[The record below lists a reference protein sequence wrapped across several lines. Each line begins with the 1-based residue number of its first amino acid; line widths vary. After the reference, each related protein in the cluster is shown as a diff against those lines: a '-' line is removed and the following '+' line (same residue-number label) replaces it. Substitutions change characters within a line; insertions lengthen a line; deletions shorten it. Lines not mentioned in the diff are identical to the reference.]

1 MEKGEISMKIGTR
14 TLKTAV
20 AAGIAMLISETIH
33 LDYFVFAA
41 IIAILSIQE
50 TRKKSIRASYER
62 VMASLLAIGM
72 GAAMFTL
79 LGYSPVTLTL
89 YFVIFIPLVQ
99 QLKLQDGLITSVVIL
114 THLYTEAQF
123 SLELFI
129 NELLLIAIG
138 VGVGLVVNMYMPT
151 LDREIERIKDSIDRS
166 LAVLFYDVAACVETG
181 VYNNHSMMLIK
192 TRDYLKEGKDLALR
206 RMGNSIGKRNE
217 DMDYLYFR
225 MRERQYDILK
235 RVADNAR
242 EITMVVNEA
251 KPVATFLR
259 RVGDHVNEQA
269 DASIFLQE
277 LEEMI
282 EHYRKNVPLP
292 TTREEFEVRSSL
304 LNILS
309 DVKSYLILKER
320 YILLLKEH
328 GHAREK
334 RADQK
339 D

>member
-1 MEKGEISMKIGTR
+1 MKIGTR

-20 AAGIAMLISETIH
+20 AAGIAMLISESIH
-33 LDYFVFAA
+33 LEFFVFAA

-62 VMASLLAIGM
+62 VMASLLAIGV
-72 GAAMFTL
+72 GAGMFTL
-79 LGYSPVTLTL
+79 LGYTPVTIIL
-89 YFVIFIPLVQ
+89 YFVMFIPLVQ
-99 QLKLQDGLITSVVIL
+99 QLKLQDGFITSVVIL
-114 THLYTEAQF
+114 THLYTEGQF
-123 SLELFI
+123 SVELFI

-138 VGVGLVVNMYMPT
+138 VGVGLLVNMYMPT
-151 LDREIERIKDSIDRS
+151 LDREIERIKDNIDRS

-192 TRDYLKEGKDLALR
+192 TRDYLKQGKDLALR

-259 RVGDHVNEQA
+259 RVGDHVNEEA
-269 DASIFLQE
+269 DATVFLRE
-277 LEEMI
+277 LEDMI

-328 GHAREK
+328 GHAREHS
-334 RADQK
+334 AEQK

>member
-1 MEKGEISMKIGTR
+1 MKIGTR

-123 SLELFI
+123 TLELFI

-151 LDREIERIKDSIDRS
+151 LDREIVRIKENIDRS

-181 VYNNHSMMLIK
+181 IYNNHSMMLIK

-269 DASIFLQE
+269 DASVFLQE

-334 RADQK
+334 RAD
-339 D
+339 

>member
-1 MEKGEISMKIGTR
+1 MKIGTR

-20 AAGIAMLISETIH
+20 AAGIAMLISETVH

-269 DASIFLQE
+269 DASVFLQE

-304 LNILS
+304 VNILS

-334 RADQK
+334 RAD
-339 D
+339 

>member
-1 MEKGEISMKIGTR
+1 MKIGTR

-123 SLELFI
+123 TLELFI

-151 LDREIERIKDSIDRS
+151 LDREIVRIKENIDRS

-269 DASIFLQE
+269 DASVF
-277 LEEMI
+277 
-282 EHYRKNVPLP
+282 
-292 TTREEFEVRSSL
+292 
-304 LNILS
+304 
-309 DVKSYLILKER
+309 
-320 YILLLKEH
+320 
-328 GHAREK
+328 
-334 RADQK
+334 
-339 D
+339 

>member
-1 MEKGEISMKIGTR
+1 MKIGTR

-33 LDYFVFAA
+33 LDYYVFAA

-50 TRKKSIRASYER
+50 TRKKSFRASYER
-62 VMASLLAIGM
+62 VMASLIAIGM
-72 GAAMFTL
+72 GAAMFSL
-79 LGYSPVTLTL
+79 LGYSPATLTL

-99 QLKLQDGLITSVVIL
+99 QLKLQDGMITSVVIL
-114 THLYTEAQF
+114 THLYTEGGF
-123 SLELFI
+123 SFELFI

-151 LDREIERIKDSIDRS
+151 LDKDIDRIKENINRA
-166 LAVLFYDVAACVETG
+166 LAVHFYDVAACVETG
-181 VYNNHSMMLIK
+181 VYNNHSMMLLK
-192 TRDYLKEGKDLALR
+192 TRDYLKTGKDLSLR

-217 DMDYLYFR
+217 DIDYLYFR

-235 RVADNAR
+235 RIAENAK
-242 EITMVVNEA
+242 EITMVVKEA

-259 RVGDHVNEQA
+259 RVGDNVNEQA
-269 DASIFLQE
+269 DASAFLLE
-277 LEEMI
+277 LEETI

-320 YILLLKEH
+320 YIILLKEY
-328 GHAREK
+328 GHTRQK
-334 RADQK
+334 RTQQK

>member
-1 MEKGEISMKIGTR
+1 MKIGTR

-151 LDREIERIKDSIDRS
+151 LDREIERIKDSIDQS

-192 TRDYLKEGKDLALR
+192 TRDYLKEGRDLALR

-269 DASIFLQE
+269 DASVFLQE

>member
-1 MEKGEISMKIGTR
+1 MKIGTR

-151 LDREIERIKDSIDRS
+151 LDREIDRIKDSIDRS

-242 EITMVVNEA
+242 EITMIVNEA

-328 GHAREK
+328 GHARKK
-334 RADQK
+334 RAD
-339 D
+339 

>member
-1 MEKGEISMKIGTR
+1 MNMKIGTR

-123 SLELFI
+123 SVELFI
-129 NELLLIAIG
+129 NELLLIVIG

-192 TRDYLKEGKDLALR
+192 TRDYLKEGKDLSLR

-269 DASIFLQE
+269 DASVFLQE
-277 LEEMI
+277 LEEII

>member
-1 MEKGEISMKIGTR
+1 MKIGTR

-123 SLELFI
+123 SVELFI
-129 NELLLIAIG
+129 NELLLIVIG

-192 TRDYLKEGKDLALR
+192 TRDYLKEGKDLSLR

-269 DASIFLQE
+269 DASVFLQE
-277 LEEMI
+277 LEEII

>member
-1 MEKGEISMKIGTR
+1 MKIGTR

-151 LDREIERIKDSIDRS
+151 LDREIERIKDNIDRS

-235 RVADNAR
+235 RVADNAK

-269 DASIFLQE
+269 DASVFLQE

>member
-1 MEKGEISMKIGTR
+1 MKIGTR

-235 RVADNAR
+235 RVAENAR

-269 DASIFLQE
+269 DASVFLQE

-334 RADQK
+334 RAD
-339 D
+339 

>member
-1 MEKGEISMKIGTR
+1 MKIGTR

-138 VGVGLVVNMYMPT
+138 VGVGLIVNMYMPT

-269 DASIFLQE
+269 DASVFLQE

>member
-1 MEKGEISMKIGTR
+1 MKIGTR

-20 AAGIAMLISETIH
+20 AAGIAMLISEAIH

-99 QLKLQDGLITSVVIL
+99 QLKLQDGLITSIVIL

-123 SLELFI
+123 TLELFI

-151 LDREIERIKDSIDRS
+151 LDREIERIKENIDRS

-269 DASIFLQE
+269 DASVFLQE

-304 LNILS
+304 LSILS

-334 RADQK
+334 RAD
-339 D
+339 

>member
-1 MEKGEISMKIGTR
+1 MKIGTR

-334 RADQK
+334 RAD
-339 D
+339 

>member
-1 MEKGEISMKIGTR
+1 MKIGTR

-123 SLELFI
+123 TLELFI
-129 NELLLIAIG
+129 NELFLIAIG

-151 LDREIERIKDSIDRS
+151 LDREIERIKENIDRS
-166 LAVLFYDVAACVETG
+166 LAVLYYDVAACVETG
-181 VYNNHSMMLIK
+181 IYNNHSMMLIK

-269 DASIFLQE
+269 DASVFLQE

-334 RADQK
+334 RAD
-339 D
+339 

>member
-1 MEKGEISMKIGTR
+1 MKIGTR

-151 LDREIERIKDSIDRS
+151 LDREIERIKENIDRS
-166 LAVLFYDVAACVETG
+166 LAVLYYDVAACVETG

-269 DASIFLQE
+269 DATVFLQE

-334 RADQK
+334 RAD
-339 D
+339 

>member
-1 MEKGEISMKIGTR
+1 MKIGTR

-123 SLELFI
+123 TLELFI

-151 LDREIERIKDSIDRS
+151 LDREIVRIKKNIDRS

-269 DASIFLQE
+269 DASVFLQE

-334 RADQK
+334 RAD
-339 D
+339 

>member
-1 MEKGEISMKIGTR
+1 MKIGTR

-20 AAGIAMLISETIH
+20 AAGIAMLISEMIH

-242 EITMVVNEA
+242 EITMIVNEA

>member
-1 MEKGEISMKIGTR
+1 MNMKIGTR

-123 SLELFI
+123 SVELFI
-129 NELLLIAIG
+129 NELLLIVIG

-192 TRDYLKEGKDLALR
+192 TRDYLKEGKDLSLR

-269 DASIFLQE
+269 DASVFLQE

>member
-123 SLELFI
+123 TLELFI

-151 LDREIERIKDSIDRS
+151 LDREIERIKENIDRS

-269 DASIFLQE
+269 DASVFLQE

-334 RADQK
+334 RAD
-339 D
+339 

>member
-1 MEKGEISMKIGTR
+1 MKIGTR

-151 LDREIERIKDSIDRS
+151 LDREIERIKENIDRS
-166 LAVLFYDVAACVETG
+166 LAVLYYDVAACVETG

-269 DASIFLQE
+269 DASVFLQE

-309 DVKSYLILKER
+309 DVKIYLILKER

-334 RADQK
+334 RAD
-339 D
+339 

>member
-1 MEKGEISMKIGTR
+1 MKIGTR

-123 SLELFI
+123 SVELFI

-151 LDREIERIKDSIDRS
+151 LDREIERIKESIDRS

-269 DASIFLQE
+269 DASVFLHE

-334 RADQK
+334 RAD
-339 D
+339 

>member
-1 MEKGEISMKIGTR
+1 MKIGTR

-20 AAGIAMLISETIH
+20 AAGIAMLISETVH

-62 VMASLLAIGM
+62 VMASLLAIGL

-99 QLKLQDGLITSVVIL
+99 QLKLQDGFITSVVIL

-269 DASIFLQE
+269 DASVFLQE

-309 DVKSYLILKER
+309 DVNSYLILKER
-320 YILLLKEH
+320 YIVLLKEH

>member
-1 MEKGEISMKIGTR
+1 MKIGTR

-123 SLELFI
+123 TLELFI

-151 LDREIERIKDSIDRS
+151 LDREIERIKENIDRS

-269 DASIFLQE
+269 DASVFLQE

-328 GHAREK
+328 CHAREK
-334 RADQK
+334 RAD
-339 D
+339 

>member
-1 MEKGEISMKIGTR
+1 MKIGTR

-123 SLELFI
+123 TLELFI

-151 LDREIERIKDSIDRS
+151 LDREIERIKENIDRS

-251 KPVATFLR
+251 KPVAAFLR

-269 DASIFLQE
+269 DASVFLQE

-309 DVKSYLILKER
+309 DIKRYLILKER

-334 RADQK
+334 RAD
-339 D
+339 

>member
-1 MEKGEISMKIGTR
+1 MKIGTR

-123 SLELFI
+123 TLELFI

-138 VGVGLVVNMYMPT
+138 VGVGLIVNMYMPT
-151 LDREIERIKDSIDRS
+151 LDREIERIKENIDRS

-269 DASIFLQE
+269 DASVFLQE

-334 RADQK
+334 RAD
-339 D
+339 

>member
-1 MEKGEISMKIGTR
+1 MKIGTR

-99 QLKLQDGLITSVVIL
+99 QLNLQDGLITSVVIL

-123 SLELFI
+123 TLELFI

-151 LDREIERIKDSIDRS
+151 LDREIERIKENIDRS

-269 DASIFLQE
+269 DASVFLQE

-334 RADQK
+334 RAN
-339 D
+339 

>member
-1 MEKGEISMKIGTR
+1 MKIGTR

-99 QLKLQDGLITSVVIL
+99 QLKLQDGFITSVVIL

-123 SLELFI
+123 TLELFI

-151 LDREIERIKDSIDRS
+151 LDREIERIKENIDRS

-181 VYNNHSMMLIK
+181 VYNNHSMMLMK

-235 RVADNAR
+235 RVADNAK

-251 KPVATFLR
+251 KPVAAFLR

-269 DASIFLQE
+269 DASVFLQE

-320 YILLLKEH
+320 YIMLLKEH

-334 RADQK
+334 RAD
-339 D
+339 

>member
-1 MEKGEISMKIGTR
+1 MKIGTR

-138 VGVGLVVNMYMPT
+138 VGVGLIVNMYMPT
-151 LDREIERIKDSIDRS
+151 LDREIERIKENIDRS

-235 RVADNAR
+235 RVADNAG

-269 DASIFLQE
+269 DASVFLQE

-334 RADQK
+334 RAD
-339 D
+339 

>member
-1 MEKGEISMKIGTR
+1 MKIGTR

-123 SLELFI
+123 TLELFI

-151 LDREIERIKDSIDRS
+151 LDREIERIKENIDRS

-242 EITMVVNEA
+242 EIKMVVNEA

-269 DASIFLQE
+269 DASVFLQE

-334 RADQK
+334 RAD
-339 D
+339 

>member
-1 MEKGEISMKIGTR
+1 MKIGTR

-99 QLKLQDGLITSVVIL
+99 QVKLQDGLITSVVIL

-123 SLELFI
+123 TLELFI

-151 LDREIERIKDSIDRS
+151 LDREIERIKENIDRS

-269 DASIFLQE
+269 DASVFLQE

-334 RADQK
+334 RAN
-339 D
+339 

>member
-1 MEKGEISMKIGTR
+1 MKIGTR

-151 LDREIERIKDSIDRS
+151 LDREIERIKENIDRS

-269 DASIFLQE
+269 DATVFLQE

-334 RADQK
+334 RAD
-339 D
+339 

>member
-1 MEKGEISMKIGTR
+1 MKIGTR

-123 SLELFI
+123 TLELFI
-129 NELLLIAIG
+129 NELFLIAIG

-151 LDREIERIKDSIDRS
+151 LDREIERIKENIDRS
-166 LAVLFYDVAACVETG
+166 LAVLYYDVAACVETG

-269 DASIFLQE
+269 DASVFLQE

-334 RADQK
+334 RAD
-339 D
+339 

>member
-151 LDREIERIKDSIDRS
+151 LDREIERIKENIDRS

-269 DASIFLQE
+269 DATVFLQE

-334 RADQK
+334 RAD
-339 D
+339 

>member
-1 MEKGEISMKIGTR
+1 MKIGTR

-269 DASIFLQE
+269 DASVFLQE

>member
-1 MEKGEISMKIGTR
+1 MKIGTR

-269 DASIFLQE
+269 DASVFLQE

-334 RADQK
+334 RAD
-339 D
+339 

>member
-1 MEKGEISMKIGTR
+1 MKIGTR

-123 SLELFI
+123 TLELFI
-129 NELLLIAIG
+129 NELFLIAIG

-151 LDREIERIKDSIDRS
+151 LDREIVRIKENIDRS

-269 DASIFLQE
+269 DASVFLQE

-334 RADQK
+334 RAD
-339 D
+339 